1 MKGGILSALPLL
13 CALGARAE
21 PSGLLPTS
29 PTWVSISSEDL
40 QQRYDTLWAVSDVHG
55 NREELDKLLLAAGL
69 AVRHGGGMDWKPGHA
84 RQLFLVV
91 GDSVRG
97 GPDSRGVVL
106 LLKKL
111 QEQSAAEGSRV
122 VVLLGNHEVR
132 FLASPFRRGEDE
144 FSHFMRTMPVAAFV
158 GSWLFAH
165 AGYIDARDD
174 VDDLREYFSQAGDS
188 WSKGKYDFLL
198 ESHSILEYHGWWKSQ
213 RRRSKMKDR
222 LETLGLNGLVFG
234 HDPDGLGAPRG
245 TLAMDADGWL
255 TKLDTGL
262 KEGYSAGMFLRC
274 EIARLARGTKLAM
287 SENGKP
293 ICRAMT
299 PDGSLREIPVH

>member
-1 MKGGILSALPLL
+1 MKDGILSALPLL

-21 PSGLLPTS
+21 PPGLLPTS
-29 PTWVSISSEDL
+29 PAWVSISSEDL

-55 NREELDKLLLAAGL
+55 EREQLEKLLLAAGL

-84 RQLFLVV
+84 RQLFLVL

-111 QEQSAAEGSRV
+111 QDQSAAEGSRV

-144 FSHFMRTMPVAAFV
+144 FSRFIRTMPIAAFV

-165 AGYIDARDD
+165 AGYIDARDK
-174 VDDLREYFSQAGDS
+174 VDDLREYFAQAGDS
-188 WSKGKYDFLL
+188 WSRGEYGFLL
-198 ESHSILEYHGWWKSQ
+198 RPNSILEYHDWWKSQ

-234 HDPDGLGAPRG
+234 HDPYALGAPG
-245 TLAMDADGWL
+245 TIAMDADGWFM
-255 TKLDTGL
+255 KLDTGL
-262 KEGYSAGMFLRC
+262 KESASAGMFLRC

-293 ICRAMT
+293 ICRALA
-299 PDGSLREIPVH
+299 PDGSLRDIRVH

>member
-1 MKGGILSALPLL
+1 MKAGILFALSLL
-13 CALGARAE
+13 FALGARAE
-21 PSGLLPTS
+21 PPGLLPRS
-29 PTWVSISSEDL
+29 PAWVSISSEEL
-40 QQRYDTLWAVSDVHG
+40 QQRFDTLWAVSDVHG
-55 NREELDKLLLAAGL
+55 NREELEKLLLAAGL
-69 AVRHGGGMDWKPGHA
+69 TVRHGGGMDWKPGLA

-111 QEQSAAEGSRV
+111 QDQSAAEGSRV

-132 FLASPFRRGEDE
+132 FLASPLRRGEDE
-144 FSHFMRTMPVAAFV
+144 FSRFIRTMPIAAFV

-165 AGYIDARDD
+165 AGFIDARDD
-174 VDDLREYFSQAGDS
+174 MDDLREYFAQAADS
-188 WSKGKYDFLL
+188 WSRGEYGFLL
-198 ESHSILEYHGWWKSQ
+198 KPGSILEYHGWWKSH

-245 TLAMDADGWL
+245 TIAMDADGWF

-262 KEGYSAGMFLRC
+262 KEGSSAGMFLRC
-274 EIARLARGTKLAM
+274 EIARLVRGTKLAM

-293 ICRAMT
+293 ICSALA
-299 PDGSLREIPVH
+299 PDGSLREIRVH

>member
-1 MKGGILSALPLL
+1 MKDGILSALPLL

-21 PSGLLPTS
+21 PPGLLPTS
-29 PTWVSISSEDL
+29 PAWVSISSEDL

-55 NREELDKLLLAAGL
+55 EREQLEKLLLAAGL

-84 RQLFLVV
+84 RQLFLVL

-144 FSHFMRTMPVAAFV
+144 FSRFIRTMPIAAFV

-165 AGYIDARDD
+165 AGYIDARDK
-174 VDDLREYFSQAGDS
+174 VDDLREYFAQAGDS
-188 WSKGKYDFLL
+188 WSRGEYGFLL
-198 ESHSILEYHGWWKSQ
+198 RPNSILEYHDWWKSQ

-234 HDPDGLGAPRG
+234 HDPYALGAPG
-245 TLAMDADGWL
+245 TIAMDADGWFM
-255 TKLDTGL
+255 KLDTGL
-262 KEGYSAGMFLRC
+262 KESASAGMFLRC

-293 ICRAMT
+293 ICRALA
-299 PDGSLREIPVH
+299 PDGSLRDIRVH

>member
-21 PSGLLPTS
+21 PPGLLPTS
-29 PTWVSISSEDL
+29 PAWVSISSEDL

-55 NREELDKLLLAAGL
+55 EREQLEKLLLAAGL

-84 RQLFLVV
+84 RQLFLVL

-111 QEQSAAEGSRV
+111 QDQSAAEGSRV

-144 FSHFMRTMPVAAFV
+144 FSRFIRTMPIAAFV

-165 AGYIDARDD
+165 AGYIDARDK
-174 VDDLREYFSQAGDS
+174 VDDLREYFAQAGDS
-188 WSKGKYDFLL
+188 WSRGEYGFLL
-198 ESHSILEYHGWWKSQ
+198 RPNSILEYHDWWKSQ

-234 HDPDGLGAPRG
+234 HDPYALGAPG
-245 TLAMDADGWL
+245 TIAMDADGWFM
-255 TKLDTGL
+255 KLDTGL
-262 KEGYSAGMFLRC
+262 KESASAGMFLRC

-293 ICRAMT
+293 ICRALA
-299 PDGSLREIPVH
+299 PDGSLRDIRVH

>member
-1 MKGGILSALPLL
+1 VKGGLIALPLL
-13 CALGARAE
+13 CALGAHAE
-21 PSGLLPTS
+21 APGLLPTS
-29 PTWVSISSEDL
+29 PAWVSISTEDL

-69 AVRHGGGMDWKPGHA
+69 AVRHGGGLDWKPGLA
-84 RQLFLVV
+84 RQFFLVV

-144 FSHFMRTMPVAAFV
+144 FSRFMRTMPVAAFV

-174 VDDLREYFSQAGDS
+174 LDDLREYFVHVGNS
-188 WSKGKYDFLL
+188 WLRGEYGFLL
-198 ESHSILEYHGWWKSQ
+198 EPDSILEYHNWWKSH
-213 RRRSKMKDR
+213 RRRSKLKDR

-234 HDPDGLGAPRG
+234 HDPDGLGAPR
-245 TLAMDADGWL
+245 TIAMDADGWFI
-255 TKLDTGL
+255 KLDTGL
-262 KEGYSAGMFLRC
+262 KEGGSAGMFLRC
-274 EIARLARGTKLAM
+274 EIARLVRGTKLAM

-293 ICRAMT
+293 ICRALA
-299 PDGSLREIPVH
+299 PDGSLRDIAVH

>member
-1 MKGGILSALPLL
+1 VKGSLLFALPLL
-13 CALGARAE
+13 CALGVGAE
-21 PSGLLPTS
+21 TPVLLPTS
-29 PTWVSISSEDL
+29 PAWVSISTEDL
-40 QQRYDTLWAVSDVHG
+40 QQRYDMLWAVSDVHG
-55 NREELDKLLLAAGL
+55 NREELEKLLLAAGL
-69 AVRHGGGMDWKPGHA
+69 AVPRGGGMDWKPGHA

-111 QEQSAAEGSRV
+111 QEQSAAQGSRV

-144 FSHFMRTMPVAAFV
+144 FSRFMRTMPVAAFV

-174 VDDLREYFSQAGDS
+174 VDDLRQYFAQAGDS
-188 WSKGKYDFLL
+188 WSRGEYGFLL
-198 ESHSILEYHGWWKSQ
+198 KPTSILEYHEWWKSH
-213 RRRSKMKDR
+213 RRRAKLKDR

-234 HDPDGLGAPRG
+234 HDPDGLGAPRSI
-245 TLAMDADGWL
+245 AMDTDGWFI
-255 TKLDTGL
+255 KLDTGL
-262 KEGYSAGMFLRC
+262 KEGASAGMFLRC
-274 EIARLARGTKLAM
+274 EIARLVRGTKLAM

-293 ICRAMT
+293 ICRALA
-299 PDGSLREIPVH
+299 PDGSLRDIAVH

>member
-21 PSGLLPTS
+21 PPGLLPTS
-29 PTWVSISSEDL
+29 PAWVSISSEDL

-55 NREELDKLLLAAGL
+55 EREQLEKLLLAAGL

-84 RQLFLVV
+84 RQLFLVL

-111 QEQSAAEGSRV
+111 QDQSAAEGSRG

-144 FSHFMRTMPVAAFV
+144 FSRFIRTMPIAAFV

-165 AGYIDARDD
+165 AGYIDARDK
-174 VDDLREYFSQAGDS
+174 VDDLREYFAQAGDS
-188 WSKGKYDFLL
+188 WSRGEYGFLL
-198 ESHSILEYHGWWKSQ
+198 RPNSILEYHDWWKSQ

-234 HDPDGLGAPRG
+234 HDPYALGAPG
-245 TLAMDADGWL
+245 TIAMDADGWFM
-255 TKLDTGL
+255 KLDTGL
-262 KEGYSAGMFLRC
+262 KESASAGMFLRC

-293 ICRAMT
+293 ICRALA
-299 PDGSLREIPVH
+299 PDGSLRDIRVH

>member
-1 MKGGILSALPLL
+1 VKCGLPFALPLF
-13 CALGARAE
+13 CALAAPAE
-21 PSGLLPTS
+21 PPGMLPTS
-29 PTWVSISSEDL
+29 PAWVSISSDDL

-69 AVRHGGGMDWKPGHA
+69 TVRHGRDMDWKPGLA

-106 LLKKL
+106 LLKRL

-132 FLASPFRRGEDE
+132 FLASWFRRGEDE
-144 FSHFMRTMPVAAFV
+144 FSRFIRTMPVGAFV

-174 VDDLREYFSQAGDS
+174 LDDLREYFAHAGDT
-188 WSKGKYDFLL
+188 WLKGEYRFLL
-198 ESHSILEYHGWWKSQ
+198 DPHSILEYHDWWKNM

-234 HDPDGLGAPRG
+234 HDPNGLGAPG
-245 TLAMDADGWL
+245 TIAMDADGWFM
-255 TKLDTGL
+255 KLDTGL
-262 KEGYSAGMFLRC
+262 KEGASTGMFLRC
-274 EIARLARGTKLAM
+274 EIARLVRGTKLAM

-293 ICRAMT
+293 LCRALA
-299 PDGSLREIPVH
+299 PDGSLREIAVR

>member
-1 MKGGILSALPLL
+1 VKRGLRFALPLL
-13 CALGARAE
+13 CALGVRAE
-21 PSGLLPTS
+21 PPGLLPTS
-29 PTWVSISSEDL
+29 PAWVSISTEDL

-69 AVRHGGGMDWKPGHA
+69 TVAHGGGMDWKPGLA

-144 FSHFMRTMPVAAFV
+144 FSRFIRTMPVAAFV

-174 VDDLREYFSQAGDS
+174 LDDLREYFVHVGNS
-188 WSKGKYDFLL
+188 WLRGEYGILL
-198 ESHSILEYHGWWKSQ
+198 EPDSILEYHDWWKSH
-213 RRRSKMKDR
+213 RRRSKLKDR

-234 HDPDGLGAPRG
+234 HDPNGLGVPR
-245 TLAMDADGWL
+245 TIAMDADGWFI
-255 TKLDTGL
+255 KLDTGL
-262 KEGYSAGMFLRC
+262 KEGASAGMFLRC
-274 EIARLARGTKLAM
+274 EIARLVRGTKLVM

-293 ICRAMT
+293 ICRALA
-299 PDGSLREIPVH
+299 PDGSLRDITVH

>member
-1 MKGGILSALPLL
+1 MKGSLLFALPLL
-13 CALGARAE
+13 CALGVGAE
-21 PSGLLPTS
+21 TPVLLPTS
-29 PTWVSISSEDL
+29 PAWVSISTEDL
-40 QQRYDTLWAVSDVHG
+40 QQRYDMLWAVSDVHG
-55 NREELDKLLLAAGL
+55 NREELEKLLLAAGL
-69 AVRHGGGMDWKPGHA
+69 AVPRGGGMDWKPGHA

-111 QEQSAAEGSRV
+111 QEQSAAQGSRV

-144 FSHFMRTMPVAAFV
+144 FSRFMRTMPVAAFV

-174 VDDLREYFSQAGDS
+174 VDDLRQYFAQAGDS
-188 WSKGKYDFLL
+188 WSRGEYGFLL
-198 ESHSILEYHGWWKSQ
+198 KPTSILEYHEWWKSH
-213 RRRSKMKDR
+213 RRRAKLKDR

-234 HDPDGLGAPRG
+234 HDPDGLGAPRSI
-245 TLAMDADGWL
+245 AMDTDGWFI
-255 TKLDTGL
+255 KLDTGL
-262 KEGYSAGMFLRC
+262 KEGASAGMFLRC
-274 EIARLARGTKLAM
+274 EIARLVRGTKLAM

-293 ICRAMT
+293 ICRALA
-299 PDGSLREIPVH
+299 PDGSLRDIAVH

>member
-1 MKGGILSALPLL
+1 VKDGILSALPLL

-21 PSGLLPTS
+21 PPGLLPTS
-29 PTWVSISSEDL
+29 PAWVSISSEDL

-55 NREELDKLLLAAGL
+55 EREQLEKLLLAAGL

-84 RQLFLVV
+84 RQLFLVL

-111 QEQSAAEGSRV
+111 QDQSAAEGSRV

-144 FSHFMRTMPVAAFV
+144 FSRFIRTMPIAAFV

-165 AGYIDARDD
+165 AGYIDARDK
-174 VDDLREYFSQAGDS
+174 VDDLREYFAQAGDS
-188 WSKGKYDFLL
+188 WSRGEYGFLL
-198 ESHSILEYHGWWKSQ
+198 RPNSILEYHDWWKSQ

-234 HDPDGLGAPRG
+234 HDPYALGAPG
-245 TLAMDADGWL
+245 TIAMDADGWFM
-255 TKLDTGL
+255 KLDTGL
-262 KEGYSAGMFLRC
+262 KESASAGMFLRC

-293 ICRAMT
+293 ICRALA
-299 PDGSLREIPVH
+299 PDGSLRDIRVH

>member
-1 MKGGILSALPLL
+1 MKDGILSALPLL

-21 PSGLLPTS
+21 PPGLLPTS
-29 PTWVSISSEDL
+29 PAWVSISSADL

-55 NREELDKLLLAAGL
+55 EREQLEKLLLAAGL

-84 RQLFLVV
+84 RQLFLVL

-144 FSHFMRTMPVAAFV
+144 FSRFIRTMPIAAFV

-165 AGYIDARDD
+165 AGYIDARDK
-174 VDDLREYFSQAGDS
+174 VDDLREYFAQAGDS
-188 WSKGKYDFLL
+188 WSRGEYGFLL
-198 ESHSILEYHGWWKSQ
+198 RPNSILEYHDWWKSQ

-234 HDPDGLGAPRG
+234 HDPYALGAPG
-245 TLAMDADGWL
+245 TIAMDADGWFM
-255 TKLDTGL
+255 KLDTGL
-262 KEGYSAGMFLRC
+262 KESASAGMFLRC

-293 ICRAMT
+293 ICRALA
-299 PDGSLREIPVH
+299 PDGSLRDIRVH